1 MSVALLLVA
10 LAVIYVV
17 YGIVRFYR
25 DVATYPPGPTPLP
38 LIGNLH
44 QVSSCP
50 MRKNLEKSIKH

>member
-17 YGIVRFYR
+17 YGILKFYR

-44 QVSSCP
+44 QV
-50 MRKNLEKSIKH
+50 RFFQ